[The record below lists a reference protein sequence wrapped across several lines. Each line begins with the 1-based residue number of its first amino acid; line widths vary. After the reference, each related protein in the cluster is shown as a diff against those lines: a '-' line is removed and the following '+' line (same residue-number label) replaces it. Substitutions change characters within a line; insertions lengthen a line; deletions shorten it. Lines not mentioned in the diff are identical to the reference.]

1 MPTQP
6 AATPRQHG
14 KILHRWGFP
23 EFVRYQ
29 RSRRWYTVV
38 GLIVAGSFVWAVFQ
52 GNVLFAIILILA
64 AIVYVTL
71 NQRRPRNIICTIEE
85 DGVSVDRDFFP
96 WDDLGRFWVV
106 YQPPE
111 VKKLF
116 FRFRSSIRPIV
127 SVLLEKENPVSIR
140 KTLLEYLAE
149 DPNGEEPGS
158 DQFSRVFKL

>member
-1 MPTQP
+1 MAESTKPT
-6 AATPRQHG
+6 HG
-14 KILHRWGFP
+14 KILHQWGFS
-23 EFVRYQ
+23 EFVQYQ

-52 GNVLFAIILILA
+52 GNVLFAVILILA

-71 NQRRPRNIICTIEE
+71 NQRSPRTIQCTITE
-85 DGVSVDRDFFP
+85 DGIGVDRDFFT
-96 WDDLGRFWVV
+96 WDELGRFWVV

-116 FRFRSSIRPIV
+116 FRFKSSIRPII
-127 SVLLEKENPVSIR
+127 SVLLEKENPVTIR
-140 KTLLEYLAE
+140 KSLLEYLAE
-149 DPNGEEPGS
+149 DPNGEEPAS